1 MSAHPEL
8 QERGFALLPQVLDAA
23 ACDSLRDLLGDAEG
37 AGSRGVLRL
46 AEVMSLARTLLT
58 DLVRPYL
65 PGVPVPVRGIYFD
78 KRPGTNWLVAWHQ
91 DLTLALKE
99 RSEVPGWGPWSVK
112 DGVPHVQPP
121 VECLEQMLTVRLHLD
136 DADADNG
143 ALRVLAGTHRLG
155 RLNAESIAQCRETHA
170 EVLCAAKAGDALL
183 MRPLLLHASARSTS
197 ERRRRVLHIEF
208 AGFSLPPPL
217 EWQLQESGH

>member
-1 MSAHPEL
+1 MSPHSEL
-8 QERGFALLPQVLDAA
+8 HERGFARLPQVLDAA
-23 ACDSLRDLLGDAEG
+23 ACGAVRDLLGDAEG

-46 AEVMSLARTLLT
+46 AEVMKLARTLLT

-65 PGVPVPVRGIYFD
+65 PGAPVPVRGIYFD

-170 EVLCAAKAGDALL
+170 EVLCAAKAGDVLL